1 MLGTIVNSFA
11 IIIGGL
17 LGIVFKKGIKDD
29 FKEIIIQGLGLCII
43 VLGLDGALET
53 NNIFI
58 VIISLVIGSIIGQ
71 WIDIEKK
78 LDKLGNKLQN
88 TIGKGDS
95 DFSKGFVTASLIYC
109 VGAMAIIGSLE
120 SGLNA
125 NHETLY
131 VKAILDGVSS
141 IIFTS
146 TFGVGV
152 IFSSISVFIYQGIIT
167 LSASL
172 LKDLLS
178 NQLLITEMSAVGGV
192 LILGIGI
199 NLLGIKKIN
208 VANMLPSIFIPLLYY
223 GFLMII

>member
-1 MLGTIVNSFA
+1 MLGTIVNSFT

-43 VLGLDGALET
+43 VLGLDGALGT

-146 TFGVGV
+146 TFGIGV

-199 NLLGIKKIN
+199 NLLGIKKVN
-208 VANMLPSIFIPLLYY
+208 VGNMLPSIFIPLLYY